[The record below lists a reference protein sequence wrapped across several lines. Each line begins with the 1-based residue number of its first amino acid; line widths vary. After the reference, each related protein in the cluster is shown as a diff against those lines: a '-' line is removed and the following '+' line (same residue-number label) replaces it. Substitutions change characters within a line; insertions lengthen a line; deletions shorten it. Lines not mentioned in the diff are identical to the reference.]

1 MEPTSNDSNEEPVLD
16 GPTRDEHIIAVTR
29 RGRVSLNLAA
39 AFILVVALAGMGFV
53 FGHYVFA
60 STQTRIASPTTSNSN
75 SLFPGFG
82 NFTYP
87 STTTPNGS
95 SGGSQSSTSSAAA
108 AKIAQSVDKGL
119 VDINTSLS
127 YQGSQAAGT
136 GMVLT
141 SNGLVLTNN
150 HVIQGATSITAR
162 DVNNNKVY
170 TATVVGYDISKDV
183 ALLQLKNASG
193 LATVSLG
200 NSRKVTRGEQV
211 VGVGNAGGIG
221 GTPSYAAGSVLALNQ
236 SLTASDSEAAAGS
249 ENLNGMIEM
258 NVDIQPGDSGG
269 PLVNSKGKVIGI
281 DTAAAAMGG
290 GFGFQNFAPNVTQA
304 YAIPINTALSI
315 ATSIENGDATTSVHV
330 GGTAFMGVEIVPAN
344 QASQYNAGS
353 PTATSGVAVEGVIP
367 ASPAAATALVT
378 GDVITSVNGQSIATT
393 IGLETLL
400 QSLKP
405 GDVVQVDYVDQ
416 SGAAESLSL
425 TLSSGPAQ

>member
-1 MEPTSNDSNEEPVLD
+1 
-16 GPTRDEHIIAVTR
+16 
-29 RGRVSLNLAA
+29 
-39 AFILVVALAGMGFV
+39 
-53 FGHYVFA
+53 
-60 STQTRIASPTTSNSN
+60 
-75 SLFPGFG
+75 
-82 NFTYP
+82 
-87 STTTPNGS
+87 
-95 SGGSQSSTSSAAA
+95 
-108 AKIAQSVDKGL
+108 
-119 VDINTSLS
+119 
-127 YQGSQAAGT
+127 
-136 GMVLT
+136 
-141 SNGLVLTNN
+141 
-150 HVIQGATSITAR
+150 
-162 DVNNNKVY
+162 
-170 TATVVGYDISKDV
+170 
-183 ALLQLKNASG
+183 
-193 LATVSLG
+193 
-200 NSRKVTRGEQV
+200 